1 MPCSLFSPWMPMGM
15 MTKVLP
21 VYPEPCEVLRCRL
34 QLLNWALE
42 MELTQDEKVLRGLLQ
57 FFVCADARR
66 VPSEAPLNLKYRDL
80 ILTAFEAAV
89 EDGAIVAHET
99 SLIPAVPSNIPNLEE
114 THIFAHQMWCQHFSL
129 PLHCPGMEDADG
141 APKESQATPGPK
153 RSRWQWKKNKSYRR
167 FPPDPPGVQ
176 RSEVKNQQAQLL
188 EQCTK
193 TLQAILAK
201 LQNTGLTCEQRD
213 KYQAMAHQMH
223 QKIESIKP
231 AKKRKKK
238 KREQFA
244 PEHDTKA
251 CWKAGKGARRKEGRK
266 KNKQRLRH
274 VYSGKVW
281 TRQKRKMDLNHPDD
295 VNQRAWNREKS
306 AAEFLEVVQMRSES
320 SW

>member
-1 MPCSLFSPWMPMGM
+1 
-15 MTKVLP
+15 
-21 VYPEPCEVLRCRL
+21 
-34 QLLNWALE
+34 

-89 EDGAIVAHET
+89 EDGATVAHET

-114 THIFAHQMWCQHFSL
+114 THFFAHEMWCQHFSL

-231 AKKRKKK
+231 AKKKKKK

-295 VNQRAWNREKS
+295 VNQRA
-306 AAEFLEVVQMRSES
+306 
-320 SW
+320 

>member
-1 MPCSLFSPWMPMGM
+1 
-15 MTKVLP
+15 
-21 VYPEPCEVLRCRL
+21 
-34 QLLNWALE
+34 

-57 FFVCADARR
+57 FFVCVDARR

-89 EDGAIVAHET
+89 EDGATDAHET
-99 SLIPAVPSNIPNLEE
+99 SSMPAVPSNIANLEA
-114 THIFAHQMWCQHFSL
+114 THPFAHEMWCQHFSL
-129 PLHCPGMEDADG
+129 PLHCPGMEHDG
-141 APKESQATPGPK
+141 APKESKVTPGPK
-153 RSRWQWKKNKSYRR
+153 RSRWQWKKHKVYRR
-167 FPPDPPGVQ
+167 FPPDPPGPPGPPRGPRVQ
-176 RSEVKNQQAQLL
+176 QSEVKNQQAQLL

-213 KYQAMAHQMH
+213 KYQAMAQQMH

-231 AKKRKKK
+231 ARKKKKKK

-244 PEHDTKA
+244 PQEHDTKP

-274 VYSGKVW
+274 VYSSKVW
-281 TRQKRKMDLNHPDD
+281 TSKKKKMDADHPDD
-295 VNQRAWNREKS
+295 VHQP
-306 AAEFLEVVQMRSES
+306 V
-320 SW
+320 